1 MTVRSSEELCDM
13 IKLFRVKELAD
24 LLSFAK
30 LSKKGLKSELVKKCL
45 QLPLDKEIRSKI
57 ESLAK
62 ERRKALYVGV
72 SKQNVNS
79 VDQIKST
86 PSKPTA
92 TSTGKIISTLQIWIA
107 ESFDFQKMYTIYF
120 KIIYS
125 LVSFIKI
132 SLISSGSEND

>member
-30 LSKKGLKSELVKKCL
+30 LSQKGLKSELVKKCL

-92 TSTGKIISTLQIWIA
+92 TSTDKIISH
-107 ESFDFQKMYTIYF
+107 FRF
-120 KIIYS
+120 
-125 LVSFIKI
+125 
-132 SLISSGSEND
+132 G